1 MSFAMSYLLP
11 IVIVAAVVVII
22 GIIII
27 RNRLKRKSE
36 CFDDEIAES
45 LSSITFI
52 KPQSNNEESYQAVSE
67 VNAQPFDD
75 IEEALEA
82 MFADRY
88 ITGSDEKSIISQ
100 FSDIYQK
107 ANTLSNRLEFFK
119 IEPSSKLEKLLS
131 DYLNIHFHVKGHN
144 KKHIEN
150 LQERYNEF
158 FDRCLAYPLDAQQRR
173 SIVSEEDN
181 CLVVSSAG
189 SGKTSSIVGKVKFL
203 TDIMKVEPEKI
214 LLISYTNKAAA
225 ELTDRMGIPE
235 LRGYTFHKLA
245 LDLIGQVTKQKPSI
259 CENTDALFVNIYR
272 QLLKDLNFRKSVFR
286 YFIDFQDDEEDWEKR
301 KQERMQ
307 DLAAKKGT
315 RLKAMLPDMDGN
327 DIYVKS
333 LQEQKLCFVLSSLGV
348 KFRYEEPYEHHVADE
363 THSQYKPDFSIYYES
378 HGQIKR
384 IYLEHFAVDEHS
396 LVPTWFATEKGLTY
410 EKANKQYNDGITWK
424 KYLHE
429 KYGTKLLY
437 TSSADFHYFDI
448 TEKLKKMLTEVG
460 VTCRERTIEELY
472 AMVLPEGSK
481 REKAFIRLVVTFVT
495 LLKSSCKSLND
506 ILSNNED
513 ERTDFIIRNIFKPVY
528 DCYQEE
534 LHRRGQI
541 DFTDAILMAT
551 DLCRQH
557 HPVQYEH
564 IIVDEFQDI
573 SVDRYQFLLAL
584 RAGNPPA
591 KLYCVGDDWQS
602 IYRFSGSDMAL
613 FNSFEEFFGPT
624 DMNKIETTYRFGEP
638 LVGYSSWFIQKN
650 AVQIRKNI
658 HPFNDQARTELL
670 FQPYDRNDYC
680 NVIGHLVASI
690 PAEKSIFL
698 LGRYSFDDYYLS
710 FMYQSIKEAGK
721 FFYVIGGRKIEFLT
735 VHKSKGLEADYVI
748 ILQCNRDVYGFPS
761 MVSDDPVLDV
771 VLTKSDKYPHGEERR
786 LFYVAITRAKV
797 KTIVMYDKRYPSVFV
812 DEFMHPEKV
821 NEQAQQLYPNANK
834 KWTRAEDDYL
844 LTLHSEGKSIK
855 QISQKMGRSQTSI
868 IMRLGKL
875 STDTKF
881 LRKRGRDR
889 GISGFGMWKL

>member
-1 MSFAMSYLLP
+1 MSYPLL
-11 IVIVAAVVVII
+11 ICIIVAVVAITVIVV
-22 GIIII
+22 I
-27 RNRLKRKSE
+27 RNRLKEKSDN
-36 CFDDEIAES
+36 FDDEITDAVS
-45 LSSITFI
+45 ALQPISSYEA
-52 KPQSNNEESYQAVSE
+52 SRQAVSKA
-67 VNAQPFDD
+67 NTQSFDD

-82 MFADRY
+82 LYAERY
-88 ITGSDEKSIISQ
+88 MTGSDEKSITSQ
-100 FSDIYQK
+100 FSDIYQEAYTL
-107 ANTLSNRLEFFK
+107 ANKLEIFK
-119 IEPSSKLEKLLS
+119 IEPSYRLEKLLS
-131 DYLNIHFHVKGHN
+131 DYGNIHNLVKRHN
-144 KKHIEN
+144 EKYIN
-150 LQERYNEF
+150 NQLERYSKF
-158 FDRCLAYPLDAQQRR
+158 FDSCLAYPLDAQQRR
-173 SIVSEEDN
+173 SIMSEEDN

-189 SGKTSSIVGKVKFL
+189 SGKTSSIVGKVKYL
-203 TDIMKVEPEKI
+203 TDIKKVDPERI

-225 ELTDRMGIPE
+225 ELTDRMGIAG

-245 LDLIGQVTKQKPSI
+245 IDLIGQVTKQKPSI
-259 CENTDALFVNIYR
+259 CENTDALFVSIYR
-272 QLLKDLNFRKSVFR
+272 QLLKDEDFRKSVFR
-286 YFIDFQDDEEDWEKR
+286 YFIDYQDDEADWEKR
-301 KQERMQ
+301 KNERRQ
-307 DLAAKKGT
+307 DLAAQKVT

-333 LQEQKLCFVLSSLGV
+333 VQEQKLCFVLSSLGV
-348 KFRYEEPYEHHVADE
+348 KFRYEEQYEHKVADE

-378 HGQIKR
+378 HGQTKR

-410 EKANKQYNDGITWK
+410 EEANQQYNDGITWK

-448 TEKLKKMLTEVG
+448 KDKLKQMLTDAG
-460 VTCRERTIEELY
+460 VKCKEKTIEELY
-472 AMVLPEGSK
+472 AMILPEGSK
-481 REKAFIRLVVTFVT
+481 REKAFIRLAVTFAT
-495 LLKSSCKSLND
+495 LLKSSCKSLNG
-506 ILSNNED
+506 ILAKNED

-528 DCYQEE
+528 DNYQAE
-534 LHRRGQI
+534 LQKRGQI
-541 DFTDAILMAT
+541 DFTDAILTAT
-551 DLCRQH
+551 ELCRQYR
-557 HPVQYEH
+557 PVQYEY

-650 AVQIRKNI
+650 AIQIRKDI
-658 HPFNDQARTELL
+658 HPFNTQCKTELL

-680 NVIGHLVASI
+680 NVIGQLVASI
-690 PAEKSIFL
+690 PADKSIFL

-710 FMYQSIKEAGK
+710 FMYQSIKETGK
-721 FFYVIGGRKIEFLT
+721 FFYIIGGRKIEFLT
-735 VHKSKGLEADYVI
+735 AHKSKGLEADYVI

-797 KTIVMYDKRYPSVFV
+797 KTIVMYDRRYPSIFV
-812 DEFMHPEKV
+812 DEFLNPEKV
-821 NEQAQQLYPNANK
+821 TEESQTLHPNANK
-834 KWTRAEDDYL
+834 KWTKAEDRFL
-844 LTLHSEGKSIK
+844 LTLHSEGRTVK

-875 STDTKF
+875 
-881 LRKRGRDR
+881 
-889 GISGFGMWKL
+889 GIG

>member
-1 MSFAMSYLLP
+1 MSYLLP
-11 IVIVAAVVVII
+11 IGIVVAVMAII
-22 GIIII
+22 GIVII
-27 RNRLKRKSE
+27 RNRLKEKSDN
-36 CFDDEIAES
+36 FDDEIADAVS
-45 LSSITFI
+45 ALQPISSYEA
-52 KPQSNNEESYQAVSE
+52 SRQAVSKA
-67 VNAQPFDD
+67 NTQSFDD
-75 IEEALEA
+75 IEEALEVL
-82 MFADRY
+82 FAERY
-88 ITGSDEKSIISQ
+88 MTGSDEKSITSQ
-100 FSDIYQK
+100 FSDIYQEAYTL
-107 ANTLSNRLEFFK
+107 ANKLEIFK
-119 IEPSSKLEKLLS
+119 IEPSYRLEKLLS
-131 DYLNIHFHVKGHN
+131 DYGNIHNLVKRHN
-144 KKHIEN
+144 EKHIN
-150 LQERYNEF
+150 NQLERYSEF
-158 FDRCLAYPLDAQQRR
+158 FDSCLAYPLDAQQRR
-173 SIVSEEDN
+173 SIMSEEDN

-189 SGKTSSIVGKVKFL
+189 SGKTSSIVGKVKYL
-203 TDIMKVEPEKI
+203 TDIKKVDPERI

-225 ELTDRMGIPE
+225 ELTDRMGIAG

-259 CENTDALFVNIYR
+259 CENTDALFVSIYR
-272 QLLKDLNFRKSVFR
+272 QLLKDDDFRKSVFR
-286 YFIDFQDDEEDWEKR
+286 YFIDYQDDEADWEKR
-301 KQERMQ
+301 KNERRQ
-307 DLAAKKGT
+307 DLAAQKVT

-333 LQEQKLCFVLSSLGV
+333 VQEQKLCFVLSSLGV
-348 KFRYEEPYEHHVADE
+348 KFRYEEQYEHKVADE

-378 HGQIKR
+378 HGQLKR

-410 EKANKQYNDGITWK
+410 EEANQQYNDGITWK

-448 TEKLKKMLTEVG
+448 KDKLKQMLTDAG
-460 VTCRERTIEELY
+460 VKCQEKTIEELY

-481 REKAFIRLVVTFVT
+481 REKAFIRLAVTFAT
-495 LLKSSCKSLND
+495 LLKSSCKSLNG
-506 ILSNNED
+506 ILAKNDD

-528 DCYQEE
+528 DSYQEE
-534 LHRRGQI
+534 LHKRGQI
-541 DFTDAILMAT
+541 DFTDAILTAT
-551 DLCRQH
+551 ELCKQY
-557 HPVQYEH
+557 HPVQYDY

-638 LVGYSSWFIQKN
+638 LVSYSSWFIQKN

-658 HPFNDQARTELL
+658 HPFNTQCKTELL

-680 NVIGHLVASI
+680 NVIGQLVASI
-690 PAEKSIFL
+690 PADKSIFL

-710 FMYQSIKEAGK
+710 FMYQSIKETGK
-721 FFYVIGGRKIEFLT
+721 FFYIIGGRKIEFLT
-735 VHKSKGLEADYVI
+735 AHKSKGLEADYVI

-797 KTIVMYDKRYPSVFV
+797 KTIVMYDRRYPSVFV
-812 DEFMHPEKV
+812 DEFLNPEKV
-821 NEQAQQLYPNANK
+821 TEESQTLHPNANK
-834 KWTRAEDDYL
+834 KWTKAEDRFL
-844 LTLHSEGKSIK
+844 LTLHREGKTIK
-855 QISQKMGRSQTSI
+855 YISQKLGRSQTSI

-875 STDTKF
+875 
-881 LRKRGRDR
+881 GV
-889 GISGFGMWKL
+889 G